1 MLWSFLTWELI
12 KMSLIISFVLSLVF
26 ILFQFFRIDSI
37 VLSLPL
43 QETLPFLILW
53 IFYSLFYFLPTSL
66 FVSSSFVFFE
76 LKDTKKLSVI
86 ESFGIS
92 SYFTHLQILLRCIPV
107 FLFLVFTSFILHE
120 EDISFMRNYLIYKY
134 YLNMVYSIPEKTF
147 STIGD
152 MTFYVDGRTGN
163 YLSNVFF
170 KKDSVLVVAK
180 SARIEKDTLI
190 FVEGSLLSEEKNKF
204 YLTSFWEYR
213 LSLRKFVSL
222 ERNKEKLRRD
232 QKLNLLNSLLSPMLI
247 TLGFLLSKKTERAT
261 RLYYSV
267 GVLSVFYQFFLLTI
281 KSLL

>member
-1 MLWSFLTWELI
+1 MLWSFLTWKLI
-12 KMSLIISFVLSLVF
+12 KMSIIISFVLSLAF
-26 ILFQFFRIDSI
+26 TLFQFFRIDSV

-43 QETLPFLILW
+43 QETLPFLVLW

-66 FVSSSFVFFE
+66 FVSSSVVFFE

-92 SYFTHLQILLRCIPV
+92 PYFAYLQTLIRCVPT

-120 EDISFMRNYLIYKY
+120 EDISFMRKYLTYKY

-152 MTFYVDGRTGN
+152 MTFYADGHIGN

-170 KKDSVLVVAK
+170 KKDRVLVVAK

-190 FVEGSLLSEEKNKF
+190 FTEGSLLSEENNKF

-213 LSLRKFVSL
+213 LSLGKFVSL
-222 ERNKEKLRRD
+222 ERNKEKLKRD

-247 TLGFLLSKKTERAT
+247 TLGFLVSKKTDRST

-267 GVLSVFYQFFLLTI
+267 GALSVFYQFFLLTI
-281 KSLL
+281 KPLL